1 MKQVTPFGN
10 AIAQVD
16 AIVAAKWGIAVI
28 RILLDGPA
36 RFTRL
41 KVLLA
46 GVSPNI
52 LTARLRNLEDRGIIQ
67 RSTLPPPADC
77 EVYELTPKGL
87 AARPVVQAMAHW
99 SKSFEGSGER
109 QGI

>member
-1 MKQVTPFGN
+1 MKEVAPFGD

-16 AIVAAKWGIAVI
+16 EIVTAKWSIPVI
-28 RILLDGPA
+28 RTLLDGPA

-41 KVLLA
+41 KVQLA
-46 GVSPNI
+46 GISPNI
-52 LTARLRNLEDRGIIQ
+52 LTARVRDLEDRGIVQ

-87 AARPVVQAMAHW
+87 AAPLVLAMERW
-99 SKSFEGSGER
+99 SQSFESSGER
-109 QGI
+109 